1 MKNEKGITLAV
12 LIITIILMVILA
24 SVSISIGTDSLDS
37 TRLKGF
43 YTQLEIIQKR
53 VDDIATTNE
62 SYIDKSGNTIYL
74 KKQGVAYAGLK
85 DAQKTSLQDIINSE
99 IITSETENL
108 GVDATNFRYFTVDDL
123 ENILELSD
131 IDYNVFIDFDNR
143 IIIAEDG
150 IKIGDTTYHVL
161 KNTTYFVNQDTEKNV
176 VKSLGYTATQYRTGK
191 CKVIVTAINV
201 AGDAV
206 GGGYVKYKKT
216 STKYWEVSDNT
227 EIIVEADVEY
237 NIVYVDANKNSIRKT
252 IKVEVDSSTGVATVT
267 EI

>member
-12 LIITIILMVILA
+12 LIITIIVMVILA

-62 SYIDKSGNTIYL
+62 SYIDKSGRTIYL
-74 KKQGVAYAGLK
+74 KEQGRNLTN
-85 DAQKTSLQDIINSE
+85 AQKTLLTDVISHNEIPGVTTIESL
-99 IITSETENL
+99 NL
-108 GVDATNFRYFTVDDL
+108 RYFTKNDL
-123 ENILELSD
+123 EQYLDLSD
-131 IDYNVFIDFDNR
+131 MDYSVFIDFDNR

-150 IKIGDTTYHVL
+150 IKIGDTTYRVL

-237 NIVYVDANKNSIRKT
+237 NIVYVDANKNSIKKT

>member
-1 MKNEKGITLAV
+1 MKREKGITLAV

-62 SYIDKSGNTIYL
+62 SYIDKNGDTIYL
-74 KKQGVAYAGLK
+74 KEKGLAYADFK
-85 DAQKTSLQDIINSE
+85 DKQKTLLTDEILPNEIPEVTFESL
-99 IITSETENL
+99 NL
-108 GVDATNFRYFTVDDL
+108 RYFTKNDL
-123 ENILELSD
+123 EQYLDLSD
-131 IDYNVFIDFDNR
+131 MDYNVFIDFDNR

-161 KNTTYFVNQDTEKNV
+161 KNTTYFVKQDTEKNV
-176 VKSLGYTATQYRTGK
+176 VKSLGYTATQYRTDK
-191 CKVIVTAINV
+191 CKVIVTAINA

-227 EIIVEADVEY
+227 EIIIEASVEY
-237 NIVYVDANKNSIRKT
+237 NIVYIDANNNKSEEKT
-252 IKVEVDSSTGVATVT
+252 IKVDVDSNSGEATVT